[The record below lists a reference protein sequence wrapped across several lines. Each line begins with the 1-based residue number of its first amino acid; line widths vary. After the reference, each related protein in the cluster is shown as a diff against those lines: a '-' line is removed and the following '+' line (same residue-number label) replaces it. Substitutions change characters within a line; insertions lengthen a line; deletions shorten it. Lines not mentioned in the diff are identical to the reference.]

1 MQKLCPIMFIA
12 NIDKCRKKVTFYTIY
27 VNVLTGENN
36 IFVVIRLRSD
46 HICDKCLIIPSD
58 LIPCT
63 TFIEIKLSGINSL
76 VCAFCVASKN

>member
-1 MQKLCPIMFIA
+1 MFKLQILTNA
-12 NIDKCRKKVTFYTIY
+12 EKRLQFYTIY